1 MSETPAL
8 GRMSS
13 YTLMSHYLVAKE
25 SQISLSFY
33 FNPWRINAYE
43 QTTEFSVF
51 CSLLLTV
58 GSDVAGTWG
67 CVSEVEESHLDM

>member
-13 YTLMSHYLVAKE
+13 DTLTPHYLVAKE
-25 SQISLSFY
+25 SQISLSFHL
-33 FNPWRINAYE
+33 NPRRVNAYE
-43 QTTEFSVF
+43 QTTELSVF
-51 CSLLLTV
+51 CSLLLTM
-58 GSDVAGTWG
+58 GSDVAGTRG